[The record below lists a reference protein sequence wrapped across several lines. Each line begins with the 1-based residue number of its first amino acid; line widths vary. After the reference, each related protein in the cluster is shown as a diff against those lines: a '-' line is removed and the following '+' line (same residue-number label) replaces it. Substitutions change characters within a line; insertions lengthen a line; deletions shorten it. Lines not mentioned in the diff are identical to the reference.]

1 VLTPQAAQGASVAA
15 DAASAPAPTAV
26 ASGPN
31 LASAAP
37 DSPRAAVTVSL
48 NCELGNTDRNGAN
61 ADNDCNNAAVNPLAV
76 PASGAALSAMSGTG
90 AARGWGGAQSGGS
103 FPIDVYCQA
112 SSSDLD
118 ELSANRK
125 CGDTHFSRGE
135 DFFLTV
141 DLPSYTPGG
150 RERFRVF
157 AAAVYRGSD
166 WASHLG
172 WHMCGHGRVDCS
184 YSVSPQFPQASQLRR
199 RWDTEFG
206 RGWVSNG
213 IGGATKLRAANRA
226 STSSPATD
234 YALMVTVWDWYNRR
248 HAFTIIPLNPVS

>member
-1 VLTPQAAQGASVAA
+1 MPSSLKTIAFASLALLAAACA
-15 DAASAPAPTAV
+15 D
-26 ASGPN
+26 G
-31 LASAAP
+31 
-37 DSPRAAVTVSL
+37 
-48 NCELGNTDRNGAN
+48 
-61 ADNDCNNAAVNPLAV
+61 NPLAPPEEAAQHPEAAALAV
-76 PASGAALSAMSGTG
+76 PPSRAALSATSGAR
-90 AARGWGGAQSGGS
+90 AASDWGGAQSGGS
-103 FPIDVYCQA
+103 FPIRVHCQ
-112 SSSDLD
+112 SGSSDLHNQSFHFQCGTNIGG
-118 ELSANRK
+118 LSR
-125 CGDTHFSRGE
+125 SE
-135 DFFLTV
+135 DYFLIV

-248 HAFTIIPLNPVS
+248 HAFTIIPLVPVT